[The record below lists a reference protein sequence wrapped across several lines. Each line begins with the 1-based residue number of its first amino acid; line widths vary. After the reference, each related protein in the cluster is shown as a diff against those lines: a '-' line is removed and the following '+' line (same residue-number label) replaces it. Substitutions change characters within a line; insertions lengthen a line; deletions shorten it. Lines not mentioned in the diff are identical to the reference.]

1 MVTGPEDLG
10 NERWHAEQQEI
21 DHMAR
26 DRHMA
31 KEAERAH
38 ERNAADHGETVE
50 KKRPWW
56 KFWGG

>member
-10 NERWHAEQQEI
+10 NERWKSEQQEI

-26 DRHMA
+26 DRHLA

-38 ERNAADHGETVE
+38 EREAEERGDPVA

-56 KFWGG
+56 KFWGD